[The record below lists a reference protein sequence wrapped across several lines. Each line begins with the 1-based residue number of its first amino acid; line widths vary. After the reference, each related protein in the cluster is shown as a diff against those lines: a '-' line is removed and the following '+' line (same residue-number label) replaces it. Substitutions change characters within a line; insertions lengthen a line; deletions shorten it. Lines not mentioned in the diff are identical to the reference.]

1 MPDHNATVKVVVPLN
16 PETIVL
22 RIELDGA
29 PFPFEPGQYAVLG
42 LPRSAPR
49 LPGSLPDSTE
59 VEHLPADQLIRRA
72 YSITSNSKD
81 RQLEFVV
88 TLVRSGALSPR
99 LFALEAGSRV
109 HVEPRAAG
117 TFTLGTSSGN
127 RDLLLVATG
136 SAIAPYLSM
145 LKTKVP
151 ENPEHQY
158 VVIHAAA
165 VSWDLAF
172 RAQLEA
178 LAEQSKHFAYF
189 PLITAP
195 ERDKSWRG
203 LVGAV
208 EHLLKGGEFED
219 LLGLPITPERFD
231 AYLAGS
237 PEMIEAVTLELQGRG
252 FQGGDPSNPGTN
264 IHVERYW

>member
-1 MPDHNATVKVVVPLN
+1 MPDHNATVKRVVPLN
-16 PETIVL
+16 PGTIVL
-22 RIELDGA
+22 RIELDEA
-29 PFPFEPGQYAVLG
+29 PFAFEPGQYTVLG

-49 LPGSLPDSTE
+49 VPGSMPDTVE
-59 VEHLPADQLIRRA
+59 VEQLPAGQLIRRA

-99 LFALEAGSRV
+99 LFALEAGSRIYL
-109 HVEPRAAG
+109 EPRAAG
-117 TFTLGTSSGN
+117 AFTLGASSGN

-145 LKTKVP
+145 LRAKFP
-151 ENPEHQY
+151 QNPEHQY

-165 VSWDLAF
+165 VSWDLTF
-172 RAQLEA
+172 RDQLEA

-189 PLITAP
+189 PLITDL

-203 LVGAV
+203 LIGPV
-208 EHLLKGGEFED
+208 EHLLRAGELDD
-219 LLGLPITPERFD
+219 LLGMPITPERFD

-237 PEMIEAVTLELQGRG
+237 PEMIEAVTAELLDRG
-252 FQGGDPSNPGTN
+252 FCGGDPKDPSTN